1 VVVHILFVELDDQGL
16 EVFQKQLFLFA
27 LLGFAFDGL
36 DFGGEEFFVF
46 VDHGEDS
53 GDVGVASEDFLD
65 FVFSC
70 VQFVDAFNDFL
81 SFKFGFLIF
90 FTSMITDEAE
100 VLQGVVVS
108 AQNVQVAVESLDEFL
123 TKTVVDTFGMGFN
136 QLAQQQNRVVQRDVQ
151 LFVILLLAVLLNFIL
166 DGRVK
171 SDDLVGQVKK
181 DYKPVLNRFQFV
193 RVLVPKLLLHPLHQL
208 VNLNLQHPSP

>member
-1 VVVHILFVELDDQGL
+1 
-16 EVFQKQLFLFA
+16 
-27 LLGFAFDGL
+27 
-36 DFGGEEFFVF
+36 
-46 VDHGEDS
+46 
-53 GDVGVASEDFLD
+53 
-65 FVFSC
+65 
-70 VQFVDAFNDFL
+70 
-81 SFKFGFLIF
+81 
-90 FTSMITDEAE
+90 MITDEAE

-123 TKTVVDTFGMGFN
+123 TKTVVDTFRMGFN

-181 DYKPVLNRFQFV
+181 NYKPVLNRFQFV
-193 RVLVPKLLLHPLHQL
+193 
-208 VNLNLQHPSP
+208 